1 MVHDTTPS
9 ACFFFSFDHVDVSTL
24 ERADRSRLLLRSF
37 LTNACVVPFHEQEAG
52 STRQSAR

>member
-9 ACFFFSFDHVDVSTL
+9 ACFFFDHVDVSTL